1 MLTQIPKA
9 LLKAHLNIMLEKT
22 AILKQMSAAPFCK
35 HYVTFCTEGKK
46 KMPVSQKVPHPAWI
60 KGNTLSDCKLQA
72 CALRLPSQ
80 PSISQSKSTE
90 LWNKE
95 RWRGG
100 GKVPFLEE
108 KTGNNQSLFT
118 AMFVQFK
125 LASKPGSAEER
136 WIWLRLKKTALISF
150 FLPEFRRFWCSDCRH
165 YRRTHICMKIREAQQ
180 LLKKQLC
187 LHLLELKLRCWSSLP
202 SSSPPPPLPAVC
214 CAHSIKHSQKLSNLI
229 SYRWT
234 LTPVNSLP
242 WSKSQLL
249 NSSFRVQT
257 SNNHL
262 KWTLKTRS
270 VFHPRYDQESNIKYY
285 TMMRLLLCSVMSTT
299 KDRWR
304 KQDHVNNS
312 LLLPVEGCLRINMWL
327 IKDSFT
333 LIKCCYCC
341 RSLAASSM
349 ATCH

>member
-1 MLTQIPKA
+1 
-9 LLKAHLNIMLEKT
+9 
-22 AILKQMSAAPFCK
+22 
-35 HYVTFCTEGKK
+35 
-46 KMPVSQKVPHPAWI
+46 
-60 KGNTLSDCKLQA
+60 
-72 CALRLPSQ
+72 
-80 PSISQSKSTE
+80 
-90 LWNKE
+90 
-95 RWRGG
+95 
-100 GKVPFLEE
+100 
-108 KTGNNQSLFT
+108 
-118 AMFVQFK
+118 
-125 LASKPGSAEER
+125 
-136 WIWLRLKKTALISF
+136 
-150 FLPEFRRFWCSDCRH
+150 
-165 YRRTHICMKIREAQQ
+165 MKIREAQQ

-202 SSSPPPPLPAVC
+202 SSSPPPPPLPAVC

-327 IKDSFT
+327 IKDSFI
-333 LIKCCYCC
+333 LIKRCCCC
-341 RSLAASSM
+341 RSLAASSVVNF
-349 ATCH
+349 H

>member
-1 MLTQIPKA
+1 MLTQIPKT
-9 LLKAHLNIMLEKT
+9 LLNAHLNIMLEKT

-46 KMPVSQKVPHPAWI
+46 KCLWAKKFLIQPESKGTPCLTASCKRARSDYLHSRASLKVNRQNCEI
-60 KGNTLSDCKLQA
+60 KRDEG
-72 CALRLPSQ
+72 
-80 PSISQSKSTE
+80 
-90 LWNKE
+90 
-95 RWRGG
+95 GG
-100 GKVPFLEE
+100 GKVTFLEE

-136 WIWLRLKKTALISF
+136 WIWLRLKKRLWFLF

-270 VFHPRYDQESNIKYY
+270 VFHPRYDQQSNIKYY

-304 KQDHVNNS
+304 KQDRVNNS
-312 LLLPVEGCLRINMWL
+312 LLLPVEGCLHINMWL

-341 RSLAASSM
+341 RSLAASSVVNF
-349 ATCH
+349 H